1 MLSFLFASLIAMFVL
16 MAVVALIQ
24 LRWARYLP
32 ELPAESAAGDGPMPF
47 CSVVLAA
54 RNEEARVENT
64 LRHLLAQLGVRL
76 EIIVIDDRST
86 DGTGAILA
94 RLAAEDPRI
103 RVATVES
110 LPADWLGKCHACHTG
125 AQLATAEW
133 ILFTDAD
140 CWLTPEV
147 IARAVAAAEQEKAD
161 HVTLVPGMAMEK
173 FTTRAWYLVFLISVL
188 GWLAGVNRNRPK
200 AHLGIGAFNLTR
212 ASAYRQCGGYEAL
225 RLTVVDDVKLGLLLS
240 RGKFR
245 TRAYFATTD
254 VECHWGSTLREVVRI
269 LEKNYFAVL
278 DYRLSLV
285 LAGVLFTI
293 LVVSTIVAGLVV
305 HSPLGIAAALS
316 PLALILPAVPLA
328 RRIRWPWQTA
338 LGVPFMLPV
347 FFYAMLR
354 STFLTLRQGG
364 VRWRDT
370 FYPLAQLRARGVR

>member
-1 MLSFLFASLIAMFVL
+1 
-16 MAVVALIQ
+16 
-24 LRWARYLP
+24 
-32 ELPAESAAGDGPMPF
+32 
-47 CSVVLAA
+47 
-54 RNEEARVENT
+54 
-64 LRHLLAQLGVRL
+64 
-76 EIIVIDDRST
+76 
-86 DGTGAILA
+86 
-94 RLAAEDPRI
+94 
-103 RVATVES
+103 
-110 LPADWLGKCHACHTG
+110 
-125 AQLATAEW
+125 
-133 ILFTDAD
+133 
-140 CWLTPEV
+140 
-147 IARAVAAAEQEKAD
+147 
-161 HVTLVPGMAMEK
+161 MAMEK
-173 FTTRAWYLVFLISVL
+173 FATRAWYLVFLISVL

-200 AHLGIGAFNLTR
+200 AHLGIGAFNLVR
-212 ASAYRQCGGYEAL
+212 ASAYRECGGYEAL

-245 TRAYFATTD
+245 TRAYFATRD

-285 LAGVLFTI
+285 VAGVLFTI
-293 LVVSTIVAGLVV
+293 LVFSTIIAGLVV

-316 PLALILPAVPLA
+316 PLALIVPAVPLA

-370 FYPLAQLRARGVR
+370 FYPLAQLRAHGVR